1 MATMAH
7 LATANFFRPA
17 EWHKHSGVIMAWP
30 AAANDAYRDDKQ
42 GLRDVTKDISTV
54 AEAVALFEPVT
65 LVVVPER
72 LAEAEARFRHP
83 SSSSSFNITL
93 LPVDGY
99 PKLDL
104 WMRDM
109 APTFVVNDD
118 DADARLH
125 AVDFNFNGWG
135 HKYPTDARQSL
146 ARTIAGRRSIPV
158 VPSWLVTE
166 GGSLEVDGD
175 GTLLITESSVLI
187 ENRNPGRA
195 RADVEA
201 ELRRTLGVETIVWLP
216 GRRGL
221 DITDGHVDGLA
232 RFVAPGRVLLSRP
245 SSTDD
250 EDDPFVQMY
259 REARDILAR
268 STDARGRRFRV
279 TEVVEADLRKI
290 GADRQTRKDVESG
303 REDYPALTY
312 VNYLVVNDGV
322 VFPQFGDRKADKAAL
337 RVIQDAYPD
346 REIEPVYIYELPF
359 YGGGIHCSTQEIPVP
374 RN

>member
-1 MATMAH
+1 MAAVNH
-7 LATANFFRPA
+7 RANITFFRPA
-17 EWHKHSGVIMAWP
+17 EWERQSGVIMAWP
-30 AAANDAYRDDKQ
+30 AAANDAYLDDKQ
-42 GLRDVTKDISTV
+42 GLKDVTKDITTI

-65 LVVVPER
+65 LVVTPER
-72 LAEAEARFRHP
+72 LQEAESRFKR
-83 SSSSSFNITL
+83 SDNITL

-118 DADARLH
+118 DDDARLH
-125 AVDFNFNGWG
+125 AVDYNFNGWG
-135 HKYPTDARQSL
+135 GKYPTGTRSSL
-146 ARTIAGRRSIPV
+146 ARIIAARSSIPV
-158 VPSWLVTE
+158 VASSLTAE

-187 ENRNPGRA
+187 DNRNPGRGKG
-195 RADVEA
+195 EMEE
-201 ELRRTLGVETIVWLP
+201 ELYRTLGVEKIIWLP

-221 DITDGHVDGLA
+221 DITDGHVDGLV

-245 SSTDD
+245 SSTADPA
-250 EDDPFVQMY
+250 DPFVQMY
-259 REARDILAR
+259 HEARDILAGA
-268 STDARGRRFRV
+268 TDARGRRFRI
-279 TEVVEADLRKI
+279 TEVAEADLGKLDV
-290 GADRQTRKDVESG
+290 GRQMRKDIESG
-303 REDYPALTY
+303 KEDYPSLTY

-322 VFPQFGDRKADKAAL
+322 IFPQFGDRKADKAAL
-337 RVIQDAYPD
+337 KVIQDLYSG

-359 YGGGIHCSTQEIPVP
+359 YGGGIHCSTQEIPIP

>member
-1 MATMAH
+1 MAQLAH
-7 LATANFFRPA
+7 AKFFRPA
-17 EWHKHSGVIMAWP
+17 EWDRQSGVIMAWP
-30 AAANDAYRDDKQ
+30 ASANDAYLDDKQ
-42 GLRDVTKDISTV
+42 GLKDVTKDITAI

-72 LAEAEARFRHP
+72 LEEAESRFKR
-83 SSSSSFNITL
+83 SKNITL

-118 DADARLH
+118 DDDARLH
-125 AVDFNFNGWG
+125 AVDYNFNGWG
-135 HKYPTDARQSL
+135 NKYPTGTSNSL
-146 ARTIAGRRSIPV
+146 ARIIAGSRNVPA
-158 VPSWLVTE
+158 VPSSLVTE

-175 GTLLITESSVLI
+175 GTLLVTESSVLI
-187 ENRNPGRA
+187 DNRNPGRGKA
-195 RADVEA
+195 QAEE
-201 ELRRTLGVETIVWLP
+201 ELRRTLGVDKIIWLP

-221 DITDGHVDGLA
+221 DITDGHVDGLV

-245 SSTDD
+245 PSSSSTAADD
-250 EDDPFVQMY
+250 GGGEDPFVQMY
-259 REARDILAR
+259 REAYDILAR
-268 STDARGRRFRV
+268 STDARGRRFHI
-279 TEVVEADLRKI
+279 TEMGEADL
-290 GADRQTRKDVESG
+290 DRLDVDRHTRRDIESG
-303 REDYPALTY
+303 KEDYPSLTY

-322 VFPQFGDRKADKAAL
+322 IFPQFGDRKADKAAL
-337 RVIQDAYPD
+337 KVIQDAYPS

-359 YGGGIHCSTQEIPVP
+359 YGGGIHCSTQEIPIP

>member
-1 MATMAH
+1 MAH
-7 LATANFFRPA
+7 PATASFFRPA
-17 EWHKHSGVIMAWP
+17 EWDKQSGVIMAWP
-30 AAANDAYRDDKQ
+30 AAANNAYLDDKQ
-42 GLRDVTKDISTV
+42 GLKDVTKDITTI

-65 LVVVPER
+65 LVVTPDR
-72 LAEAEARFRHP
+72 LKDAESRFKRAK
-83 SSSSSFNITL
+83 NISL

-118 DADARLH
+118 DRDARLH

-135 HKYPTDARQSL
+135 NKYPTGTSNSL
-146 ARTIAGRRSIPV
+146 ARIIAAHRNIPTV
-158 VPSWLVTE
+158 QSSLVTE

-187 ENRNPGRA
+187 DNRNPGRSKA
-195 RADVEA
+195 QVEE
-201 ELRRTLGVETIVWLP
+201 ELYRMLGVEKIIWVP
-216 GRRGL
+216 GRRNL
-221 DITDGHVDGLA
+221 DITDGHVDGLV
-232 RFVAPGRVLLSRP
+232 RFVAPGKVLLSRP
-245 SSTDD
+245 SST
-250 EDDPFVQMY
+250 EDGSDPFVQMY
-259 REARDILAR
+259 QEAYDILA
-268 STDARGRRFRV
+268 SATDARGRRFHI
-279 TEVVEADLRKI
+279 TEVGEADLGKLNIGRRARKEI
-290 GADRQTRKDVESG
+290 ESG
-303 REDYPALTY
+303 KEDYPSLTY

-322 VFPQFGDRKADKAAL
+322 IFPQFGDKKSDKAAL
-337 RVIQDAYPD
+337 KIIQDLYPQ